1 MINSGEPTSN
11 SASSSPALSSPGA
24 SAAGASAADTGAG
37 RQEAF
42 SSLMN
47 RLGPDAAA
55 PDGGADRQASGHAD
69 LETLPVQELR
79 ARLGV
84 ATSLFLALRAK
95 HAATAAH
102 SLRVA
107 LGVSSW
113 LQTMNAASEDR
124 DVIEIAA
131 LLHDIGK
138 IGVADYI
145 LEKPGKLTSEEALVM
160 DRHRRIGRTILAGC
174 SNSAELID
182 MVENASVWYD
192 TSAGPSDQPVRLLE
206 AAETSSARDSRR
218 VLGSRMIA
226 IVDAYDSM
234 TTDRVYRPAMSVERA
249 TAELFACAGTQ
260 FDPELV
266 HDFCELLERGRVN
279 LDASHARQ
287 WLEELSPAASNSLWC
302 WNSTTTDDHRPAA
315 GSMPFNAQLLQN
327 MHDGVIFVDAQLRIL
342 LWNRAAERLT
352 GVSETS
358 VQLKHW
364 SPALL
369 ELCDDTGRLL
379 NEREC
384 PVAQALHSGVQT
396 IRRLIIRGGN
406 DKQIAIDAHVAPVLA
421 SDATISGVTLVIHD
435 ASTQITLEERVQV
448 LYEKATRDPLT
459 KVANRAE
466 FDRLLPLFV
475 DAHKE
480 QGVTCS
486 MIMCD
491 IDHFK
496 RINDTYGHQAGDEAL
511 VLFAESLQ
519 RHARAGDLVARY
531 GGEEFA
537 LLCAHCDNVTAT
549 RRANEARTALAS
561 QPLPPL
567 DNKCLTASFGVT
579 EVQAGDTPETFL
591 RRADRALMQAKDNG
605 RNLVVQLGTGA
616 ADAEPLKPKYTLF
629 SWLSGPPNANLLE
642 HRLVTV
648 MPLKITAEKLRGF
661 VADHGAEVINIE
673 DNRVLLLIDG
683 HNTPLLRRWNDRAV
697 PLVIEI
703 TLRACRQPSEG
714 RPKATSQ
721 RTAIN
726 VAVRLKRQRDRRRHD
741 AAERA
746 RQLVLS
752 LKSYLMAHEFVDQ
765 GDVVTSD
772 ETTPAEELAQNANE
786 VLSHWLDP

>member
-1 MINSGEPTSN
+1 MINSGDPTSN
-11 SASSSPALSSPGA
+11 STPHQT
-24 SAAGASAADTGAG
+24 DNGAG
-37 RQEAF
+37 RLEAF
-42 SSLMN
+42 STLLN
-47 RLGPDAAA
+47 TLDAGAGA
-55 PDGGADRQASGHAD
+55 PPASPPSDPPSHVDLQRPVADPQPTLEGD
-69 LETLPVQELR
+69 LPPVEQLR
-79 ARLGV
+79 ARLGI
-84 ATSLFLALRAK
+84 ATSLFIALRSK
-95 HAATAAH
+95 HAATASH

-113 LQTMNAASEDR
+113 LQTMELSAETR
-124 DVIEIAA
+124 DIIEIAA

-138 IGVADYI
+138 IGVADVI
-145 LEKPGKLTSEEALVM
+145 LEKPGKLTNDEAEAM
-160 DRHRRIGRTILAGC
+160 NRHREIGRKILAGC
-174 SNSAELID
+174 SNSTELIRT
-182 MVENASVWYD
+182 VQNASVWYD
-192 TSAGPSDQPVRLLE
+192 RDCQH
-206 AAETSSARDSRR
+206 AATDNGLPTTDPLS
-218 VLGSRMIA
+218 LGARMIA

-260 FDPELV
+260 FDPDLV
-266 HDFCELLERGRVN
+266 HDFCELLDCGRVQV
-279 LDASHARQ
+279 DAAHARK
-287 WLEELSPAASNSLWC
+287 WLEELSPASSNTLWC
-302 WNSTTTDDHRPAA
+302 WNATNTEREQAPSTV

-342 LWNRAAERLT
+342 LWNRAAERMT
-352 GVSETS
+352 GISESS

-369 ELCDDTGRLL
+369 ELCDEHGRSL
-379 NEREC
+379 RDKEC
-384 PVAQALHSGVQT
+384 PIAQALYSGVQT
-396 IRRLIIRGGN
+396 MRRLIIRGGN
-406 DKQIAIDAHVAPVLA
+406 RKQIAVDAHVAPVLA
-421 SDATISGVTLVIHD
+421 SDSTISGVTLVIHD

-511 VLFAESLQ
+511 VLFAELLQ

-537 LLCAHCDNVTAT
+537 LLCAHCDNATAT

-561 QPLPPL
+561 RPLPPL

-579 EVQAGDTPETFL
+579 EVQGGDTPETFL
-591 RRADRALMQAKDNG
+591 RRADRALLQAKDNG
-605 RNLVVQLGTGA
+605 RNVVVQLGTGVS
-616 ADAEPLKPKYTLF
+616 DEESHKPKFNLF
-629 SWLSGPPNANLLE
+629 TWLAGPPNASLLE
-642 HRLVTV
+642 RSLMTV

-661 VADHGAEVINIE
+661 VADHGAEVINTE
-673 DNRVLLLIDG
+673 DHRVILLIDG
-683 HNTPLLRRWNDRAV
+683 HNTPLLKRWNDRAV
-697 PLVIEI
+697 PLVIEL
-703 TLRACRQPSEG
+703 TLRACSMPSEG
-714 RPKATSQ
+714 KQSGSYQ

-726 VAVRLKRQRDRRRHD
+726 VVVRLKRQRDRRRHD

-746 RQLVLS
+746 RQLVMS
-752 LKSYLMAHEFVDQ
+752 LKSYLMAHEFVNQ
-765 GDVVTSD
+765 GEAIEAIGEAAHQD
-772 ETTPAEELAQNANE
+772 LAKNARH
-786 VLSHWLDP
+786 VISHWLRQ